1 MELNQLNVRNLLFVT
16 SNTLRLI
23 FSCKDYPWGAE
34 YCLLVPS
41 CARATP
47 SRVYPELTADDQMF
61 AYELAVVPV
70 LSKALNGDMPSPTQQ
85 HRQNSFQ
92 PGESLNHQLVLSF
105 RPDAIS
111 RRYIVKADRSHF
123 YLCAKKSGI
132 LDVIKVIRRDSANA
146 FVEILGQAQ
155 AVCSR
160 IDWLRVGEVRE
171 AVMSFTHSQMSEI

>member
-1 MELNQLNVRNLLFVT
+1 MT
-16 SNTLRLI
+16 SNTLRRI
-23 FSCKDYPWGAE
+23 FSCKDYPSGAE

-70 LSKALNGDMPSPTQQ
+70 LSKTFDGVMPSPTQQ

-92 PGESLNHQLVLSF
+92 SGESLIYKLALSL
-105 RPDAIS
+105 RPDTVS
-111 RRYIVKADRSHF
+111 RRYIVKADRPHF
-123 YLCAKKSGI
+123 YLCAKLSDS
-132 LDVIKVIRRDSANA
+132 LDTIKVIRRDSANA
-146 FVEILGQAQ
+146 FVEIFGQAQ

-171 AVMSFTHSQMSEI
+171 AVMSFTHSQISEI

>member
-61 AYELAVVPV
+61 AYELAVVCV
-70 LSKALNGDMPSPTQQ
+70 LSKPLDGDMPSPTQQ

-92 PGESLNHQLVLSF
+92 PGESLNHKLVSLF

-111 RRYIVKADRSHF
+111 RRYIVKVGRPHF
-123 YLCAKKSGI
+123 YLCAKKLGI

>member
-1 MELNQLNVRNLLFVT
+1 MELNQLNVRNLLSVT

-61 AYELAVVPV
+61 AYELVVCV

-92 PGESLNHQLVLSF
+92 PGESLNHKFVSLF

-111 RRYIVKADRSHF
+111 RRYIVKADRPHF
-123 YLCAKKSGI
+123 YLCAKKLGI

-146 FVEILGQAQ
+146 FVEIFGQAQ

>member
-1 MELNQLNVRNLLFVT
+1 MELKQLNVRNLLFVT
-16 SNTLRLI
+16 SNTLRRI
-23 FSCKDYPWGAE
+23 FRCKDYPSGAGH
-34 YCLLVPS
+34 CLLVPS
-41 CARATP
+41 CARVTP

-61 AYELAVVPV
+61 AYELAVVRV
-70 LSKALNGDMPSPTQQ
+70 LSKALDGDMPSPTQQ

-92 PGESLNHQLVLSF
+92 PGESLIHSLVLSF
-105 RPDAIS
+105 RPDAVS
-111 RRYIVKADRSHF
+111 RRYIVKADRPHF
-123 YLCAKKSGI
+123 YLCAKKLGI

>member
-1 MELNQLNVRNLLFVT
+1 MELKQLNVRNLLFVT
-16 SNTLRLI
+16 SNTLRRI
-23 FSCKDYPWGAE
+23 FRCKDYPWGAE

-41 CARATP
+41 CARVTP

-61 AYELAVVPV
+61 AYELAVVRV

-92 PGESLNHQLVLSF
+92 PGESLIYKLVLSL
-105 RPDAIS
+105 RPDTVS
-111 RRYIVKADRSHF
+111 RRYIVKADRPHY
-123 YLCAKKSGI
+123 YLCAKLSDS
-132 LDVIKVIRRDSANA
+132 LDTIKVIKRDSANA
-146 FVEILGQAQ
+146 FVEIFGQAQ

-171 AVMSFTHSQMSEI
+171 AVMSFTHSQISEI